1 MKAFSSSKSWGIL
14 GLVAAGVAGT
24 AVPVASGQSASNSS
38 GEYMAH
44 WGVGTWVSRTRG
56 IDYQAQIDLSGTAIK
71 RDTVLFYESW
81 LGNFPHAGVHTID
94 NPAAMQAH
102 LTKVAADVA
111 RIIPDPNFSGYA
123 VIDYETWSPIWSRL
137 HNAPSGAARDARDG
151 DFKDDWK
158 DHIRQNRPQVI
169 AGLSGDALERAFE
182 SSYNASAQRFYLDT
196 LRECKRLRPKA
207 KWGFYGYPFREYYV
221 DYLPMSSRWKDIN
234 TREMNWLFDS
244 VDVFFPT
251 VYSLFDTVPSSPN
264 YSRKQ
269 NSAAEN
275 ARYISENVKEAVRV
289 SRGKPVLPFIWFRYH
304 GNAGPNFSGKIVND
318 TLIRQMLEVPKQAG
332 AQGVVIWEFL
342 ESEAQFQEFRS
353 VLTSKVIPQM
363 NALAV
368 NPQAPAQRAPVVAT
382 RLPNGK
388 VVVGK
393 STKPTRVANVP
404 N

>member
-1 MKAFSSSKSWGIL
+1 
-14 GLVAAGVAGT
+14 
-24 AVPVASGQSASNSS
+24 
-38 GEYMAH
+38 
-44 WGVGTWVSRTRG
+44 
-56 IDYQAQIDLSGTAIK
+56 
-71 RDTVLFYESW
+71 
-81 LGNFPHAGVHTID
+81 
-94 NPAAMQAH
+94 
-102 LTKVAADVA
+102 
-111 RIIPDPNFSGYA
+111 
-123 VIDYETWSPIWSRL
+123 
-137 HNAPSGAARDARDG
+137 
-151 DFKDDWK
+151 
-158 DHIRQNRPQVI
+158 
-169 AGLSGDALERAFE
+169 
-182 SSYNASAQRFYLDT
+182 
-196 LRECKRLRPKA
+196 
-207 KWGFYGYPFREYYV
+207 
-221 DYLPMSSRWKDIN
+221 
-234 TREMNWLFDS
+234 
-244 VDVFFPT
+244 

-275 ARYISENVKEAVRV
+275 AKYISENVKEAVRV

-304 GNAGPNFSGKIVND
+304 GNAGPDFSGKIVND